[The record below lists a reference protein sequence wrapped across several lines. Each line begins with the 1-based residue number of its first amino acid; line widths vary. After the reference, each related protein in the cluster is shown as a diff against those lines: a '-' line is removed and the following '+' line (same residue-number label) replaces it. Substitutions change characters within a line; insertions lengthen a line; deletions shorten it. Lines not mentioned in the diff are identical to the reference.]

1 MEKMI
6 DSIFDWLEG
15 PGKPVFWVVMA
26 FAAGYFTGVLVWR
39 MQG

>member
-15 PGKPVFWVVMA
+15 PGEKFIWFFIC
-26 FAAGYFTGVLVWR
+26 FAVGYFTGVVVFEV
-39 MQG
+39 GG